1 MTLPLKW
8 EDSEVKRVDDL
19 NWDFLEKPSKHLGHP
34 KKIWLEGGKNSISPA
49 FFVVFEG
56 LL

>member
-34 KKIWLEGGKNSISPA
+34 EKIWLEGGKNSISPA
-49 FFVVFEG
+49 FFCCF
-56 LL
+56 